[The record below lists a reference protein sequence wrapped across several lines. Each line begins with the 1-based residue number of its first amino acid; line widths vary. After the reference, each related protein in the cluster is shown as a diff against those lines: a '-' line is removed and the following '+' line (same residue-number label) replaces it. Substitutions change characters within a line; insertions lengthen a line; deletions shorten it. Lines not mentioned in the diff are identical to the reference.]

1 VCFVSLNTRIDALFN
16 TIFIIKAIKQY
27 KNTNL
32 QRKECDNPPRDMPYK
47 SPRGIN
53 ITDL

>member
-16 TIFIIKAIKQY
+16 TIFIIKAIRTTK
-27 KNTNL
+27 
-32 QRKECDNPPRDMPYK
+32 RKECDNPPRDMPYK